1 MTPATTGGSV
11 SRSLGSVGQEKRK
24 KMMEGRT
31 NEIPKSNR
39 EPRMNRV
46 TSGNGKEAAEVTRF
60 LHQLVTEV
68 ARVHG
73 GDSETRLPSNPYSR
87 EELAAALPKW
97 KRFIDLAMV
106 TLLFPVWLP
115 IMTLVALW
123 VAVTSPGPIFYQQP
137 RVGFKGRRFMLI
149 KFRTMKVNAETHIH
163 EAYLEHLIVSDRPMI
178 KLDATGDPRLIRG
191 GKFLRA
197 SGLDELPQIFNVLR
211 GEMSLVGPRPCT
223 PNEFAHYEPWQRER
237 VSGLPGLTGYWQVN
251 GKNKTTFNEMIAMDL
266 FYLENVSI
274 LLDLK
279 IMLKTGAVIAGQF
292 FESQPAAHTHTQS
305 RQSGNRRS
313 PTTTISKFPSVLL
326 LPVSTAAAQFQSW
339 LLETARSVWYLVRSL
354 CSRAEHAAVALV
366 TLLLALC
373 QEGKVPQQA
382 GALAEQA
389 GELAERTFATS
400 LVATSFVT
408 PALTETTNFHVDMQ
422 PVSPPPPVV
431 AQTRKGKFG
440 LSANAKRSLSRAQ
453 TQHQKAPALRIG
465 RAIDREWHRLVAA
478 RKSVHSAFA
487 RLIRDANSQQS
498 KQRHGKQRLI

>member
-1 MTPATTGGSV
+1 MSVTMSIRTTKGSILRPGWK
-11 SRSLGSVGQEKRK
+11 SALDITCILLSL
-24 KMMEGRT
+24 
-31 NEIPKSNR
+31 
-39 EPRMNRV
+39 
-46 TSGNGKEAAEVTRF
+46 
-60 LHQLVTEV
+60 
-68 ARVHG
+68 
-73 GDSETRLPSNPYSR
+73 
-87 EELAAALPKW
+87 
-97 KRFIDLAMV
+97 
-106 TLLFPVWLP
+106 PVWLP
-115 IMTLVALW
+115 LMILLMLVTRIA
-123 VAVTSPGPIFYQQP
+123 SPGPIFYRQE
-137 RVGFKGRRFMLI
+137 RIGFGGRHFFI
-149 KFRTMKVNAETHIH
+149 WKFRTMKLSAETQVH
-163 EAYLEHLIVSDRPMI
+163 ERHFEELMRVDCPMT
-178 KLDATGDPRLIRG
+178 KLDVYGDPRLAPFGRI
-191 GKFLRA
+191 LRA

-237 VSGLPGLTGYWQVN
+237 VNGLPGLTGYWQVN
-251 GKNKTTFNEMIAMDL
+251 G
-266 FYLENVSI
+266 
-274 LLDLK
+274 
-279 IMLKTGAVIAGQF
+279 
-292 FESQPAAHTHTQS
+292 S

-326 LPVSTAAAQFQSW
+326 LAVSTAAAQFQSW
-339 LLETARSVWYLVRSL
+339 LLETASSVWYLVRSL
-354 CSRAEHAAVALV
+354 CSRVEHAAVALV

-373 QEGKVPQQA
+373 QQGKVPQQA

-422 PVSPPPPVV
+422 HVSPPPPVV

-487 RLIRDANSQQS
+487 RLIRDANPQQS
-498 KQRHGKQRLI
+498 KQRHRKQRLN

>member
-1 MTPATTGGSV
+1 MSVTMSIRTTKGSILRPGWK
-11 SRSLGSVGQEKRK
+11 SAFDITCILLSL
-24 KMMEGRT
+24 
-31 NEIPKSNR
+31 
-39 EPRMNRV
+39 
-46 TSGNGKEAAEVTRF
+46 
-60 LHQLVTEV
+60 
-68 ARVHG
+68 
-73 GDSETRLPSNPYSR
+73 
-87 EELAAALPKW
+87 
-97 KRFIDLAMV
+97 
-106 TLLFPVWLP
+106 PVWLP
-115 IMTLVALW
+115 LMILLMLVTRIA
-123 VAVTSPGPIFYQQP
+123 SPGPILYRQE
-137 RVGFKGRRFMLI
+137 RIGFGGRHFFI
-149 KFRTMKVNAETHIH
+149 WKFRTMKLSAETQVH
-163 EAYLEHLIVSDRPMI
+163 ERHFEELMRVDCPMT
-178 KLDATGDPRLIRG
+178 KLDVYGDPRLAPFGRI
-191 GKFLRA
+191 LRA

-237 VSGLPGLTGYWQVN
+237 VNGLPGLTGYWQVN

-279 IMLKTGAVIAGQF
+279 IMLKTGAVIAGQL
-292 FESQPAAHTHTQS
+292 FES

-339 LLETARSVWYLVRSL
+339 LLETASSVWYLVRSL
-354 CSRAEHAAVALV
+354 CSRVEHAAVALV

-382 GALAEQA
+382 SALAEQA

-408 PALTETTNFHVDMQ
+408 PALTETTNLHVDMQ
-422 PVSPPPPVV
+422 HVSPPPPVV

-487 RLIRDANSQQS
+487 RLIRDANPQQS
-498 KQRHGKQRLI
+498 KQRHGKQRLN